1 MLDLPVWVTAASVVL
16 GPTGAAWVGVRT
28 ALNGT
33 RERVKRI
40 DKTLDRMDG
49 DLTEVR
55 ERVSKIEGGL
65 GL

>member
-1 MLDLPVWVTAASVVL
+1 MADLPVWATLAAVVF

-33 RERVKRI
+33 RERVKKI
-40 DKTLDRMDG
+40 DATVDRMGSEVTD
-49 DLTEVR
+49 VR
-55 ERVSKIEGGL
+55 ERVSKIEGSL